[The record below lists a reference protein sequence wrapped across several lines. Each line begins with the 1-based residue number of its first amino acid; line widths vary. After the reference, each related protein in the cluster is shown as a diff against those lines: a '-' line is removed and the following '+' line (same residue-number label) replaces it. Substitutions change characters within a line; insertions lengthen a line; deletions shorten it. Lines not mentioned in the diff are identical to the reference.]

1 MGENSVMRIV
11 YTFFLGLLLAVFVG
25 VGINTFYEG
34 PKAPDPNG
42 IFSTPVK
49 DDAVLQT
56 EQRVYDEQYR
66 VFSEKMKLHDRNV
79 SIIALVFAVA
89 LVGFSLYYEKRSSV
103 IANGVML
110 GGLFTLLYGVTRSF
124 TSEDTRYIFAATTV
138 ALVVV
143 VYLGY
148 RRFAHVDTT
157 KVVHKNKK

>member
-34 PKAPDPNG
+34 PKAPDPNS

-110 GGLFTLLYGVTRSF
+110 GGLFTLL
-124 TSEDTRYIFAATTV
+124 
-138 ALVVV
+138 
-143 VYLGY
+143 
-148 RRFAHVDTT
+148 
-157 KVVHKNKK
+157 